1 MLDQRHSSCDMSK
14 RYKQMNIWVQH
25 SGKQLSD
32 TNIDLGVTLKVGI
45 KGVKATPERRRNE
58 EDSVKLKRRNIQ
70 KSKVV
75 FFFLKGE
82 LCDMK
87 IIVKSITIRS
97 TISKGY
103 IF

>member
-14 RYKQMNIWVQH
+14 RHKQMNIWVQH

-32 TNIDLGVTLKVGI
+32 TNIDLGVTLKIGI

-75 FFFLKGE
+75 IFF
-82 LCDMK
+82 
-87 IIVKSITIRS
+87 
-97 TISKGY
+97 
-103 IF
+103 